1 MTGIFQAFTGHH
13 RYHGSK
19 RVTTT
24 AGNDKTPAPLP
35 EILLKKHPKK
45 KFKKFEMYQLSCL
58 LIELCCSVD

>member
-35 EILLKKHPKK
+35 EILLKKHQRKK
-45 KFKKFEMYQLSCL
+45 KIHK
-58 LIELCCSVD
+58 I

>member
-19 RVTTT
+19 KVTST

-35 EILLKKHPKK
+35 EILLKKHQRKK
-45 KFKKFEMYQLSCL
+45 KNSQNLRCTKSLAY
-58 LIELCCSVD
+58 